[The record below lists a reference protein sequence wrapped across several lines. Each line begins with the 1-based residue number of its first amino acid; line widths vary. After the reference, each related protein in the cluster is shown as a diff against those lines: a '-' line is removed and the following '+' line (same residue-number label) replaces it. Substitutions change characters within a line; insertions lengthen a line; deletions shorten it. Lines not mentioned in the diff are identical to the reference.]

1 MLEGWG
7 GRTSS
12 AVTPHILRRNSEAS
26 AGEVGRS
33 TTFFSLK
40 RGGVAFFG
48 GGATEKG
55 EGEGRGHR
63 EMKLQGERKILE
75 ESGGHGEDASV
86 RVEGRRGML
95 RTCS

>member
-1 MLEGWG
+1 M
-7 GRTSS
+7 GRNSS
-12 AVTPHILRRNSEAS
+12 AGTPHILQRNSESS
-26 AGEVGRS
+26 AGEVGRA
-33 TTFFSLK
+33 TTFCSLR

-63 EMKLQGERKILE
+63 EMKLQGKRKILE
-75 ESGGHGEDASV
+75 EKSGGHGEDASV